1 MRKMLFSALL
11 ILLLHNS
18 AFCGN
23 GYNLWLHHNK
33 IETKTLSK
41 NHQQQFRTL

>member
-1 MRKMLFSALL
+1 MRKTLFSALL
-11 ILLLHNS
+11 IRLFHNS
-18 AFCGN
+18 AFCRN
-23 GYNLWLHHNK
+23 RYNIWSRHNK